1 MAVQPQGCGPAPYR
15 RRRPADTPLYRVV
28 QNHLETFLSRGRDEW
43 WETRVPPHAERELRR
58 FLECG
63 ILAHGF
69 ARARCDACGHDFLI
83 AFSCK
88 GRGVCPS
95 CNTRRMAETAAH
107 LADHVLPR
115 VPVRQWVLS
124 VPKRLRYHLQHDRE
138 ALNSVLRILLDAIE
152 QHLRGSLGASAPAR
166 TGAVA
171 FIHRFGSALN
181 EHTHFH
187 VVVIDGVFEPDSAQS
202 VRFIAAQALDADAV
216 RAVQTQVRRRILRA
230 FVRRGR
236 IDAQTRKEMEAW
248 DHGGGFSLDASVRIE
263 AADRQG
269 LERLLRYCARPPFAA
284 DRLEELDPQRLIYHL
299 PKPGPDGR
307 TQILLSPLKLIG
319 RIAALVPPP
328 RQHRHRYYGVLA
340 PNSPLRPAVTA
351 LAPESVAVG
360 SNPAAAPAAED
371 PPEKIWRSPARYLWV
386 MLLARIY
393 EAFPLICPQCGAEMR
408 IIAFITAAV
417 DVRAILEHIGDPY
430 AQPAP
435 GYEHDQRVSW

>member
-1 MAVQPQGCGPAPYR
+1 M
-15 RRRPADTPLYRVV
+15 T
-28 QNHLETFLSRGRDEW
+28 
-43 WETRVPPHAERELRR
+43 PHAERELRR

-63 ILAHGF
+63 ILANGF
-69 ARARCDACGHDFLI
+69 ARARRGDCGHEFLI

-124 VPKRLRYHLQHDRE
+124 VPKRLRYHLQHDHE
-138 ALNSVLRILLDAIE
+138 ALNSALRIFLDAVE
-152 QHLRGSLGASAPAR
+152 KHLRGSLGARTQAR

-171 FIHRFGSALN
+171 FIHRFGSVLN

-187 VVVIDGVFEPDSAQS
+187 VVVIDGVFEPDSAQG
-202 VRFIAAQALDADAV
+202 VRFIATEALDRDAV
-216 RAVQTQVRRRILRA
+216 RTVQTQIRRRILRA

-236 IDAQTRKEMEAW
+236 IDVQTRKEMEAW
-248 DHGGGFSLDASVRIE
+248 DHGGGFSLDASVRI
-263 AADRQG
+263 AANDRPG
-269 LERLLRYCARPPFAA
+269 LERLLRDCARPSFAA
-284 DRLEELDPQRLIYHL
+284 DRLEELDAQRLIYHL

-307 TQILLSPLKLIG
+307 TQIILSTLELIG
-319 RIAALVPPP
+319 RTAALVPPP

-340 PNSPLRPAVTA
+340 PNSPLRSAVNA
-351 LAPESVAVG
+351 LAPESVAPAPA
-360 SNPAAAPAAED
+360 SNRAVKTAAED

-386 MLLARIY
+386 MLLARID
-393 EAFPLICPQCGAEMR
+393 EAFPLTCPRCGTAMR
-408 IIAFITAAV
+408 IIAFITEAV
-417 DVRAILEHIGDPY
+417 DVRAILEHIGEPATPPRIAQAPGPPEWDEDATEHAIDAEAGSAGDPD

-435 GYEHDQRVSW
+435 EHEYDQRVSW